1 MPSMLA
7 MIVGECDCG
16 TVLALQDH
24 DDFCVIWESMDREEV
39 Q

>member
-7 MIVGECDCG
+7 MILGECDCG
-16 TVLALQDH
+16 DVALRDH